1 MPVALAVHYTG
12 DAGPGALARGLARRW
27 RMRGLRVVVVNSLR
41 YFLAEK
47 PPERQ
52 AADLARLV
60 GAHGRDA
67 DGPALPV
74 LLSGFSFG
82 ADAVPFSYP
91 LLRDEVRARVR
102 LVSLISPTPR
112 IAFHSTARSVLG
124 LLDGTI
130 AVAPA
135 IAALPPALVLCTVGE
150 DDPANPCRALRGIR
164 TLAVP
169 GGHRPHV
176 DPALIADAVLDAFL
190 SRAGPAPRP
199 TPGG

>member
-52 AADLARLV
+52 AADLARLID
-60 GAHGRDA
+60 AHGASA
-67 DGPALPV
+67 DGAPLPV

-91 LLRDEVRARVR
+91 LLPAGVRERVA

-112 IAFHSTARSVLG
+112 IAFHSTPRSVLG

-135 IAALPPALVLCTVGE
+135 IAALPPDLVLCTVGE
-150 DDPANPCRALRGIR
+150 DDPANPCRALPGIR

-169 GGHRPHV
+169 GGHHPRA
-176 DPALIADAVLDAFL
+176 DPARIADAVLDAYL